1 MFWPGF
7 ASQNCQRMTSA
18 PIESSASSEAMALP
32 QERCISRPCS
42 SRSFSYVRTA
52 LYGDLPT
59 SVIDMN
65 EIE

>member
-1 MFWPGF
+1 
-7 ASQNCQRMTSA
+7 
-18 PIESSASSEAMALP
+18 MALP